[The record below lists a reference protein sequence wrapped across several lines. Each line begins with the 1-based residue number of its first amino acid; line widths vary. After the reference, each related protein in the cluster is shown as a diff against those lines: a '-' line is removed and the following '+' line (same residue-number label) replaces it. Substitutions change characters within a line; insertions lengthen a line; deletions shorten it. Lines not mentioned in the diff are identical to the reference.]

1 MSYHVLSLRQNALY
15 MRLRGD
21 KNMVDFLKSR
31 EVLLAL
37 LIVMMTILI
46 GLAAPKFVTPE
57 NLLAVYTDT
66 SILIILALG
75 QMLVILT
82 RCIDL
87 SVAAIVALCGMVIA
101 MLNSTYPDL
110 PVILLILTGCL
121 LGMVLGMLNGLMVWQ
136 LGIPAIVVTLG
147 TMSIYRGVI
156 FLLSDG
162 SWVNAHQMSESFIS
176 IPRSTML
183 GIPVLAWTS
192 VIITVLMIY
201 FIRHRRLGRE
211 IYAAGNNPIAA
222 FYAGIQVGKVQ
233 FIAFSI
239 SGLLAGLCGYL
250 WVSRYAVAYVDVA
263 NGFELQVIAA
273 CVIGG
278 VSIMGG
284 IGTVLGCVLGALFL
298 GIINN
303 ALPVIGVSPFWKMA
317 ISGLVIVLAVVA
329 NSRAEKKIG
338 RIILKKAIVQKER

>member
-1 MSYHVLSLRQNALY
+1 MLSL
-15 MRLRGD
+15 
-21 KNMVDFLKSR
+21 LKSR
-31 EVLLAL
+31 ELLLGL
-37 LIVMMTILI
+37 LIVMMTGLI
-46 GLAAPKFVTPE
+46 GMVAPKFIAPG
-57 NLLAVYTDT
+57 NLLSVYTDT

-87 SVAAIVALCGMVIA
+87 SVAANLAMTGMVMA
-101 MLNSTYPDL
+101 MLNHSYPDL
-110 PVILLILTGCL
+110 PVLLLVLAGCL
-121 LGMVLGMLNGLMVWQ
+121 LGLVLGMINGLMVWK

-147 TMSIYRGVI
+147 TMSIYRGII
-156 FLLSDG
+156 FLFSDG
-162 SWVNAHQMSESFIS
+162 AWVNAHEMSEDFIAA
-176 IPRSTML
+176 PRAVIFGL
-183 GIPVLAWTS
+183 PVLGWISLIFIA
-192 VIITVLMIY
+192 IMLY
-201 FIRHRRLGRE
+201 FVRYRRLGRE
-211 IYAAGNNPIAA
+211 IYAVGNNPTAA
-222 FYAGIQVGKVQ
+222 FYIGIDVGKTQ

-298 GIINN
+298 GVINN
-303 ALPVIGVSPFWKMA
+303 ALPVIGVSPFWQMA
-317 ISGLVIVLAVVA
+317 ISGLVIILAVIA
-329 NSRAEKKIG
+329 NSRSEKKSG
-338 RIILKKAIVQKER
+338 RIILKKNTQAKQ

>member
-1 MSYHVLSLRQNALY
+1 MLSL
-15 MRLRGD
+15 
-21 KNMVDFLKSR
+21 LKSR
-31 EVLLAL
+31 ELLLGL
-37 LIVMMTILI
+37 LIVMMTGLI
-46 GLAAPKFVTPE
+46 GMVAPKFIAPG
-57 NLLAVYTDT
+57 NLLSVYTDT

-87 SVAAIVALCGMVIA
+87 SVAANLAMTGMVMA
-101 MLNSTYPDL
+101 MLNHSYPDL
-110 PVILLILTGCL
+110 PVLLLVLAGCL
-121 LGMVLGMLNGLMVWQ
+121 LGLVLGMINGLMVWK

-147 TMSIYRGVI
+147 TMSIYRGII
-156 FLLSDG
+156 FLFSDG
-162 SWVNAHQMSESFIS
+162 AWVNAHEMSEDFIAA
-176 IPRSTML
+176 PRAVIFGL
-183 GIPVLAWTS
+183 PVLGWISLIFIA
-192 VIITVLMIY
+192 IMLY
-201 FIRHRRLGRE
+201 FVRYRRLGRE
-211 IYAAGNNPIAA
+211 IYAVGNNPTAA
-222 FYAGIQVGKVQ
+222 FYIGIDVGKTQ

-298 GIINN
+298 GVINN
-303 ALPVIGVSPFWKMA
+303 ALPVIGVSPFWQMA
-317 ISGLVIVLAVVA
+317 ISGLVIILAVIA
-329 NSRAEKKIG
+329 NSRSEKKSG
-338 RIILKKAIVQKER
+338 RIILKKSTQAKQ